1 MNCYCMGERFV
12 CIYQVVALG
21 VWSSKAWTS
30 DCAFISP
37 NATGHFVCDQ
47 FPSSINRPADTS
59 YPHIPD
65 EVRMNHSMHVD
76 LSLEE
81 IKTTENFMQV
91 GGRMKVQLVMGDQR
105 WILYIMQIPPKSL
118 NGGMLNRMT
127 WMDMSLHRHCGLR
140 IVPFEFWGYFLML
153 RRSGIARI
161 WKETFGMAPKGH
173 SLGSRLGGVHFG
185 PNFCFGTLGPII
197 WGPMFVASKSRL
209 EATRTHVYCINC
221 TWVFNRDP
229 GSFRTGHLRGVTNCD
244 WWKVGYLA
252 SHQLDCVLRDFSST
266 HKITR
271 KPIVLIGFVSLVH
284 DFLFPGFFLQGSSS
298 HSCCL
303 NLTIPEATQFY
314 D

>member
-12 CIYQVVALG
+12 CIYQVVVLG

-37 NATGHFVCDQ
+37 NTTGHFVCDQ

-91 GGRMKVQLVMGDQR
+91 GGRMKVELVMGDQR

-118 NGGMLNRMT
+118 NGGML
-127 WMDMSLHRHCGLR
+127 DGH
-140 IVPFEFWGYFLML
+140 VPAQTLWSQDCYFEFWGYFLML

-173 SLGSRLGGVHFG
+173 FLGSRLGGLHFG
-185 PNFCFGTLGPII
+185 PNF
-197 WGPMFVASKSRL
+197 W
-209 EATRTHVYCINC
+209 E
-221 TWVFNRDP
+221 
-229 GSFRTGHLRGVTNCD
+229 
-244 WWKVGYLA
+244 
-252 SHQLDCVLRDFSST
+252 
-266 HKITR
+266 
-271 KPIVLIGFVSLVH
+271 LVH
-284 DFLFPGFFLQGSSS
+284 WPLFEDP
-298 HSCCL
+298 CL
-303 NLTIPEATQFY
+303 LPLDWNSNRL
-314 D
+314 